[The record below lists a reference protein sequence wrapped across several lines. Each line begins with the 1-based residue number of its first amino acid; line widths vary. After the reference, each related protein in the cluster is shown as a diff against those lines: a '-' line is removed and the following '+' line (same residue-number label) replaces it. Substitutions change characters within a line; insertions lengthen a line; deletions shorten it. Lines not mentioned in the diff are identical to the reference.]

1 MTSVNESSIPSAF
14 RFEQFNDYITFERG
28 LSARTV
34 SAYERDLT
42 RWWRSVSERGVDD
55 PGEVTPHL
63 LREWTFGLNDA
74 GLAATSIRRAQSA
87 VRTYF
92 RFLLSEGLLEVDPTE
107 RLESPRVTR
116 KLPDSLTRTE
126 VLRLLDAPDSERPLW
141 WRDRAILEL
150 LYSSGL
156 RVSELVDLPLSG
168 LDLDEAFVTVF
179 GKGSKERIV
188 PVGGPA
194 VTTLERYLREVR
206 PRLDKG
212 RGEGRVYLNARG
224 TQMRRE
230 SVWKL
235 VKKAA
240 RASRNREERLS
251 THPQAHL
258 RDPSGGRRGGPGSDS
273 GAVGSRR
280 YLDDTDLH
288 PRRPRISPRRA
299 PAISP
304 PKLRGGVRL
313 SWLAARGR
321 NATGC

>member
-42 RWWRSVSERGVDD
+42 RWWRSVSERGAGD
-55 PGEVTPHL
+55 PGEVTPYL
-63 LREWTFGLNDA
+63 LREWIFGLNDA

-126 VLRLLDAPDSERPLW
+126 VLRLLDAPDSERPLF

-150 LYSSGL
+150 LYASGL

-168 LDLDEAFVTVF
+168 LDLDEALVTVF

-188 PVGGPA
+188 PMGGPA

-224 TQMRRE
+224 TRMRRE

-235 VKKAA
+235 VKKSARLAGIVKNVSPHTLRHTFATHLVEGGADLAA
-240 RASRNREERLS
+240 IQELLGHADISTTQIYTHVDREY
-251 THPQAHL
+251 L
-258 RDPSGGRRGGPGSDS
+258 RDVHRRF
-273 GAVGSRR
+273 
-280 YLDDTDLH
+280 H
-288 PRRPRISPRRA
+288 PR
-299 PAISP
+299 
-304 PKLRGGVRL
+304 
-313 SWLAARGR
+313 
-321 NATGC
+321 N